1 MYIEALSRQ
10 ITNNQ
15 YPITDLSFPAR
26 RGNNAPL
33 LMKETRNQLKKA
45 KRIVV
50 KVGSRVLVD
59 ATGKPDHER
68 IYTLVSDIAR
78 MHDAGCEMILV
89 SSGAIAAGIEA
100 LGMTK
105 RPAALPDLQMAAA
118 VGQTRLMSL
127 YSHLFGQKHIK
138 VGQILLTNDI
148 FQNEERRANAQ
159 NTLLNLITHRIV
171 PIINE
176 NDTVATEEIKFGDND
191 LLAALVSILIRAD
204 VLILLSTTDGLK
216 DDAGE
221 RVPFVEQVSAD
232 ILALDKGKNGELST
246 GGMKSKL
253 MSAGQAAAANIPVV
267 IADGQTDGI
276 IQAILGGVD
285 TGTLIV
291 HR

>member
-1 MYIEALSRQ
+1 
-10 ITNNQ
+10 
-15 YPITDLSFPAR
+15 
-26 RGNNAPL
+26 
-33 LMKETRNQLKKA
+33 MKETRNQLKKA

-59 ATGKPDHER
+59 STGKPDHER
-68 IYTLVSDIAR
+68 IHALVSDIAR
-78 MHDAGCEMILV
+78 SHDSDLEMILV

-105 RPAALPDLQMAAA
+105 RPTALPDLQMAAA

-148 FQNEERRANAQ
+148 FQDEDRRANAQ
-159 NTLLNLITHRIV
+159 NTLLNLIKHRIV
-171 PIINE
+171 PVINE

-191 LLAALVSILIRAD
+191 LLAALVSILVSAD
-204 VLILLSTTDGLK
+204 ALILLSTTDGLK
-216 DDAGE
+216 DDDGQ
-221 RVPFVEQVSAD
+221 RVPFVEQVSDD

-253 MSAGQAAAANIPVV
+253 MSAGKAAAAGIAVI
-267 IADGQTDGI
+267 IADGQKDGI
-276 IQAILGGVD
+276 IQRILSGED
-285 TGTLIV
+285 TGTFIA
-291 HR
+291 HG

>member
-1 MYIEALSRQ
+1 
-10 ITNNQ
+10 
-15 YPITDLSFPAR
+15 
-26 RGNNAPL
+26 
-33 LMKETRNQLKKA
+33 MKETRNRLKKA

-59 ATGKPDHER
+59 STGKPDHDR
-68 IYTLVSDIAR
+68 IFKLVSDIAGQ
-78 MHDAGCEMILV
+78 HDSGLEMLLV

-100 LGMTK
+100 LGMKK
-105 RPAALPDLQMAAA
+105 RPTALPDLQMAAA

-138 VGQILLTNDI
+138 VGQVLLTNDI
-148 FQNEERRANAQ
+148 FQDGRRTNAQ
-159 NTLLNLITHRIV
+159 NTLLNLIKHRIV
-171 PIINE
+171 PVINE

-191 LLAALVSILIRAD
+191 LLAALVAILVKAD
-204 VLILLSTTDGLK
+204 ALILLSTTDGLK
-216 DDAGE
+216 DDDGR
-221 RVPFVEQVSAD
+221 RVPFVEQVSDD

-253 MSAGQAAAANIPVV
+253 MSSGKAAAAGIPVV

-276 IQAILGGVD
+276 IQSVLGGAD

-291 HR
+291 SR